1 MICSSVDIG
10 TNSVLLLVA
19 TVQNGKIETL
29 HEEQRIPRLGQGVD
43 CNGRL
48 AETAVQ
54 RVLDVLNEY
63 KELLLEFYPEAEKEM
78 IVTATSAVRDAE
90 NRKEFIDRIK
100 KETGWKVVLLS
111 GSEEA
116 QVTFLGALSV
126 LDESYRKKTV
136 SVLDI
141 GGGSTEIATGKGEIL
156 DRWDS
161 LNMGSVRFTERF
173 LMNDPPEKSQI
184 NEARSTV
191 KKMLRNWQS
200 EPAKIDELV
209 GVAGTVT
216 SVAGID
222 LGLDR
227 YDPEKINGYKL
238 SRDLIEEKIAEFSS
252 ETPSEIEERYPLF
265 MKGRGDVITAGLI
278 ILSEFMKH
286 CDIERL
292 TVSTGGIRHGIL
304 MNPKYSQV

>member
-19 TVQNGKIETL
+19 TVKNGKIETV

-43 CNGRL
+43 SNGKL
-48 AETAVQ
+48 AEDAAQ

-63 KELLLEFYPEAEKEM
+63 KALLLKSYPKTANET

-90 NRKEFIDRIK
+90 NRDDFIERIRQ
-100 KETGWKVVLLS
+100 ETGWKVVLLS
-111 GSEEA
+111 GAEEA

-126 LDESYRKKTV
+126 LGETHAQKTV

-141 GGGSTEIATGKGEIL
+141 GGGSTEIATGKGEAL

-173 LMNDPPEKSQI
+173 LKSDPPEKG
-184 NEARSTV
+184 EVDAARSEV
-191 KKMLRNWQS
+191 KKMLRNWQADP
-200 EPAKIDELV
+200 EKIEQLV

-227 YDPEKINGYKL
+227 YDPEMINGHRL
-238 SRDLIEEKIAEFSS
+238 SRDFIEEKIGEFTSESS
-252 ETPSEIEERYPLF
+252 SKIEKRYPLF
-265 MKGRGDVITAGLI
+265 LKGRGDVITAGLI
-278 ILSEFMKH
+278 ILSEFMGH
-286 CDIERL
+286 CNVERV

-304 MNPKYSQV
+304 MKMFG